1 MRSNTLAGR
10 RYLRRFWPTMLAYV
24 AALFFAVWAT
34 KNWQPDGALLVA
46 LSILPALPIIAVIG
60 VIGLYIVEE
69 RDEFIRARAVQAMLI
84 GMGFML
90 AVASAWGFLE
100 DGGVVPHAPAYWAFI
115 LWCLG
120 WGIAQCVQSLRD
132 RMAGSG
138 DDA

>member
-24 AALFFAVWAT
+24 AALFFAVWAIKT
-34 KNWQPDGALLVA
+34 WQPTGILLVA
-46 LSILPALPIIAVIG
+46 LSILPALPIIAIIG

-69 RDEFIRARAVQAMLI
+69 TDEFIRARVVRAMLI

-90 AVASAWGFLE
+90 AVSSAWGFLE

-115 LWCLG
+115 LWCIG
-120 WGIAQCVQSLRD
+120 WGFAQCVQGLRD

-138 DDA
+138 EEA